1 MVANHETIRAIEAS
15 FKDGETVEVDMTQTK
30 VRSITPG
37 LKILGITVEPYLI
50 FETPDN

>member
-1 MVANHETIRAIEAS
+1 MVANHETIRAIEAK

-30 VRSITPG
+30 VRSITPS
-37 LKILGITVEPYLI
+37 LKILGITVEPFLI